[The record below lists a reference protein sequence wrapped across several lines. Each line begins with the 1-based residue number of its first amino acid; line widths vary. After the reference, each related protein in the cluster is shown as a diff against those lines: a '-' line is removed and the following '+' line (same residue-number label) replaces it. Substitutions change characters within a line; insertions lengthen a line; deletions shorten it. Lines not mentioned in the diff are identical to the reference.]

1 MLRVAMGVG
10 VGVAMGLGVGCVR
23 TCGWHANLI
32 QNFRYWQIDSD
43 FIGSCHRELRGS
55 PWLRAARQI
64 SLQPGLIHFVD
75 ASSSFLCK
83 SVCACGIKVKHM
95 YTNMYTYKT
104 VGGGGGGSDAHRRAL
119 LGAIINSSLTY
130 NYGHP
135 ETTGN
140 RFSLI
145 VQVVSLLLLFG
156 FSAASPSATFIMPSS
171 SLSLSQLS
179 SIRLPSVCV
188 RVCFGSLGITHVNLI
203 TRRPCENQCAG
214 SFGSI
219 SCQGTLI
226 TWKLRFL
233 LSIR

>member
-1 MLRVAMGVG
+1 MPAVVSCVSLCVRVA
-10 VGVAMGLGVGCVR
+10 LRLSICIQ
-23 TCGWHANLI
+23 TC
-32 QNFRYWQIDSD
+32 
-43 FIGSCHRELRGS
+43 
-55 PWLRAARQI
+55 
-64 SLQPGLIHFVD
+64 IHTRLLV
-75 ASSSFLCK
+75 
-83 SVCACGIKVKHM
+83 
-95 YTNMYTYKT
+95 
-104 VGGGGGGSDAHRRAL
+104 GGGGSDAHRRAL

-226 TWKLRFL
+226 T
-233 LSIR
+233 